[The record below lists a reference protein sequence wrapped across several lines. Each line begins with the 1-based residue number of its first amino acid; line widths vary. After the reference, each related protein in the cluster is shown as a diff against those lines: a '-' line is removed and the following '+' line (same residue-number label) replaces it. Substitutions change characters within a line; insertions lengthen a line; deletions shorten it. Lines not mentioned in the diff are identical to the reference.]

1 MNDVAAFLAIIGAIS
16 VGAISPGPSF
26 LYIAQLAANRRSAAL
41 QATLGLAL
49 GGALYGTL
57 AVWGVAGVVSSNSVA
72 MGLLRGF
79 GGVFMLFLGIS
90 LWINARDDL
99 STADSPR
106 NSRNNLL
113 FGFITQ
119 VSNPKTIVIY
129 VSVYGALLPRSP
141 APWLYVA
148 LPVAMFAIELI
159 WYTVVSFV
167 ISSEAS
173 RAFYLRLKLW
183 IDRVTGVVLALVGVS
198 LFLAIFG

>member
-1 MNDVAAFLAIIGAIS
+1 MNDLTAFLAIIGAIS

-49 GGALYGTL
+49 GGALYGAL
-57 AVWGVAGVVSSNSVA
+57 AVWGVARVISGNSLA

-79 GGVFMLFLGIS
+79 GGVFMLYLGIS
-90 LWINARDDL
+90 LWIHAKDSL
-99 STADSPR
+99 STSEAPR
-106 NSRNNLL
+106 SSRNNLL

-129 VSVYGALLPRSP
+129 VSVYGALLPHSP

-148 LPVAMFAIELI
+148 LPAAMFTIEFT
-159 WYTVVSFV
+159 WYTIVSFV

-173 RAFYLRLKLW
+173 RTFYLRLKLW
-183 IDRVTGVVLALVGVS
+183 IDRVTGLVLALVSIS